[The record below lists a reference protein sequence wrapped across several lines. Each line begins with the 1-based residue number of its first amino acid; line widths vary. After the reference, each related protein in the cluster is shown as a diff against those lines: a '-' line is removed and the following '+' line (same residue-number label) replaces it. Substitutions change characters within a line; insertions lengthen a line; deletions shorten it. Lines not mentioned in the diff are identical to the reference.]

1 MLKKYLDKE
10 VFAIVNDFMTE
21 AIKFEPNFDKN
32 IYLQESVET
41 LKERIEKRNRDGENI
56 TSSFL
61 IEL

>member
-1 MLKKYLDKE
+1 
-10 VFAIVNDFMTE
+10 MTE

-61 IEL
+61 GEL